1 MMAAT
6 AITTNLQKRG
16 KPVVRAKAPVTGP
29 VRLATHVCTTC
40 YGNGFTIEA
49 EKSDNYKLRKENK
62 KLKIEIKTLKC
73 EMEEIISKMENFLDN
88 VPLGNHQEVNQK
100 KQAVD
105 LHAAQEKLKEKEKEI
120 WTEREKRL

>member
-1 MMAAT
+1 
-6 AITTNLQKRG
+6 
-16 KPVVRAKAPVTGP
+16 
-29 VRLATHVCTTC
+29 
-40 YGNGFTIEA
+40 
-49 EKSDNYKLRKENK
+49 
-62 KLKIEIKTLKC
+62 
-73 EMEEIISKMENFLDN
+73 MEEIISKIENFLDN